1 MTKNESTITNSAAG
15 GHGWLAILPFAAYG
29 LLSMVFHYPNL
40 LPNLPFWLTP
50 PLVFY
55 AFVLT
60 GLLVGVMLG
69 FPRWAF
75 AYLFWAIITGW
86 WLAGMRVKGFLLSE
100 SLWLGLPLVF
110 TGGLLLCRSV
120 QPLRRMLSGL
130 WQDWTWLAFGV
141 FTFIGWFVV
150 LFDENHHPFLYGFIM
165 TATVMLVSAVWLYF
179 RLASPLA
186 RVVPLI
192 AALAGVIMMDVLNS
206 LTWDWRSYYHLPAN
220 GSPTYYSTAGLLAI
234 VALLGF
240 MLLTGFLTLRRNM
253 PRGSGG
259 V

>member
-1 MTKNESTITNSAAG
+1 MAKIEKAITDSAAG
-15 GHGWLAILPFAAYG
+15 WHGRLAILPFAAYG
-29 LLSMVFHYPNL
+29 LLSMLFHYPNL
-40 LPNLPFWLTP
+40 LPNLPFWLNP
-50 PLVFY
+50 SLLFY

-60 GLLVGVMLG
+60 GLLAGIMLG

-75 AYLFWAIITGW
+75 VYLFWAIITGW
-86 WLAGMRVKGFLLSE
+86 WLAGMRVEGFLLSE
-100 SLWLGLPLVF
+100 SLWLGLPLAIA
-110 TGGLLLCRSV
+110 GGLLLRRSV
-120 QPLRRMLSGL
+120 QPLRRMISGL

-150 LFDENHHPFLYGFIM
+150 LFDENHHPFLYGFIISS
-165 TATVMLVSAVWLYF
+165 TVMLAIAVWLYF
-179 RLASPLA
+179 RYTGPLA

-192 AALAGVIMMDVLNS
+192 VASAGVVMLDVINS
-206 LTWDWRSYYHLPAN
+206 LTWDWRTYYHLPAN
-220 GSPTYYSTAGLLAI
+220 GNPTYYSTAGLIAI

-240 MLLTGFLTLRRNM
+240 MLLTGFLTLRRSM